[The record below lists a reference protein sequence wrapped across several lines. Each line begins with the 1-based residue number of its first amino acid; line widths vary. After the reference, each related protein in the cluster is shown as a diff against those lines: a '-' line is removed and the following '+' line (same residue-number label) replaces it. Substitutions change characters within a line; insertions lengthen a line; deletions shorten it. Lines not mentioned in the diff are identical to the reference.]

1 MTFYTNKFILI
12 ITHADSTF
20 RFILI
25 PVLICRKK
33 RRRPNQYE
41 AVEISERLLTGNRA
55 QLQFVVND
63 DDDDDDD
70 NGGVKGVS
78 YANVQTSQDDDEQRY
93 TASRPR
99 ESTPF

>member
-1 MTFYTNKFILI
+1 MNIFMLMKIF
-12 ITHADSTF
+12 
-20 RFILI
+20 
-25 PVLICRKK
+25 ICRKK

-41 AVEISERLLTGNRA
+41 SVEISEKLLTGNRG

-63 DDDDDDD
+63 DDDDDD
-70 NGGVKGVS
+70 NGGVRGVS